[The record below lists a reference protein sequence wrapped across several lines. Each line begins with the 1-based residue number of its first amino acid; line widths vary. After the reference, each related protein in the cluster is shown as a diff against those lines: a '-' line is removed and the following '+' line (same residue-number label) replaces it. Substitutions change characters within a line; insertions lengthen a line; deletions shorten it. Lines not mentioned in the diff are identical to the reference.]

1 MQSCSIRPAG
11 KASARAFLVQYLTL
25 MLIVLSF
32 MVGAFVTKA
41 TNQELSKPSVA
52 ETKSAQDESSVIDS
66 FTLEL
71 FSAGEVLVQEA
82 QAEALKTVFA
92 SHDLNAEIEV
102 SSDVEKRGA
111 DAISQAMARALTVKR
126 LLEVKEIPE
135 DAIRVFGRASGGG
148 THAKI
153 SIISRAEERR

>member
-1 MQSCSIRPAG
+1 MQRCTIRSAG

-41 TNQELSKPSVA
+41 TNQDLVRSSESFIPSTPDHA
-52 ETKSAQDESSVIDS
+52 SVIDS

-71 FSAGEVLVQEA
+71 FAAGEVSVAEA

-92 SHDLNAEIEV
+92 SHDLNAKIEV
-102 SSDVEKRGA
+102 FSDSDKSGSA
-111 DAISQAMARALTVKR
+111 AISQAMARALTVKR
-126 LLEVKEIPE
+126 LLEIREIPE
-135 DAIRVFGRASGGG
+135 EAIRVFGRGSGAG
-148 THAKI
+148 TIAKI
-153 SIISRAEERR
+153 SILSATEERP